1 LAPPQNIGAT
11 GGPGVVSVTAQPE
24 CPWTVSSQANWISN
38 VSPSSGQGAGKV
50 EFVAAANE
58 VPSIREAEIVINDNR
73 VRVMQEAAPCR
84 FGIDPER
91 RTMAAG
97 AANASIAVSTHEA
110 CRWTARSNAEWI
122 TIASGAEGAGNGT
135 VTIRVTANSGGVRTS
150 TVTIGDRTH
159 TIVQQETA
167 PAPSPNPPSPNP
179 PSPNP
184 PSPNPPSPNPPSPPP
199 PAPNPPTPPSCN
211 YTIDRTSQTI
221 GAAGGSGQVGVTT
234 TAACSWTAVSNATA
248 WLTVTSAG
256 AGTGNGSVG
265 FTAAPNTG
273 AERSGALTIAGR
285 TFTVT
290 QSAAAPP
297 PPPPPPPPPVCTY
310 TLNPTS
316 ASLTPLGGTRSIA
329 VSAPSGCAWTVAN
342 TAGWITII
350 EGAGGG
356 TGNGSVE
363 FFVLPNIVG
372 ARSSA
377 LVIAGQSFTVSQ
389 DAVLPSQP

>member
-1 LAPPQNIGAT
+1 
-11 GGPGVVSVTAQPE
+11 
-24 CPWTVSSQANWISN
+24 
-38 VSPSSGQGAGKV
+38 V
-50 EFVAAANE
+50 EFVVAANE
-58 VPSIREAEIVINDNR
+58 VPAIREAEIVINDNR

-110 CRWTARSNAEWI
+110 CKWTARSNAEWI
-122 TIASGAEGAGNGT
+122 TIASGAEGAGNGA
-135 VTIRVTANSGGVRTS
+135 VAIRVTANSGGARTG

-159 TIVQQETA
+159 TIIQQEAA
-167 PAPSPNPPSPNP
+167 PAPSPNPPV
-179 PSPNP
+179 
-184 PSPNPPSPNPPSPPP
+184 PPP
-199 PAPNPPTPPSCN
+199 PAPNPPTPPSCT

-221 GAAGGSGQVGVTT
+221 AAGGGSGQVGVTT
-234 TAACSWTAVSNATA
+234 TATCSWTAVSNAA
-248 WLTVTSAG
+248 WLTVTSGA

-265 FTAAPNTG
+265 FTAAANANTG
-273 AERSGALTIAGR
+273 AERSGVLTIAGR

-290 QSAAAPP
+290 QSAAAAPP
-297 PPPPPPPPPVCTY
+297 PPPPPPPSCTY
-310 TLNPTS
+310 ALNPTS

-350 EGAGGG
+350 AGAGGG

-377 LVIAGQSFTVSQ
+377 IVIAGQSFTVSQ